1 MYEAR
6 ECQDGNLTSLTKS
19 RLIRMQFDCHGVM
32 LQGRLAG
39 GGGGGLCPPPSFR
52 ESDSASCYLGVLL
65 FSAAPESPLHPLH
78 PGGRAEE
85 ARAGVLNGGGGG
97 GRGGLVRDQAWE
109 WPPSLSPIV
118 LIPELSRMAPP
129 NHTG

>member
-1 MYEAR
+1 MYEAG

-19 RLIRMQFDCHGVM
+19 RPIRMQVDCHGVM

-39 GGGGGLCPPPSFR
+39 GGGGGLCLTPSFR
-52 ESDSASCYLGVLL
+52 GSDSASCHLGLLL
-65 FSAAPESPLHPLH
+65 FSAAPESPQRPLH

-85 ARAGVLNGGGGG
+85 ARAGASNGGGGC

-109 WPPSLSPIV
+109 RSPSLSPIV